1 MAERATQIQRQHIW
15 DWRFYLSIFC
25 QHGIVHMGWVF
36 AILSLTYGVERTAR
50 VDETHHGPTLEKA
63 RSFNHGLGRV
73 ESIPRKW
80 VAIWLFAFGIG
91 NLFFVALLRSL
102 SIMNIR
108 ILLTCFHCT

>member
-1 MAERATQIQRQHIW
+1 MAERATHIQRQHIW

-36 AILSLTYGVERTAR
+36 AIFSFTYGVERTAR
-50 VDETHHGPTLEKA
+50 VDEIYHCPTLEKA
-63 RSFNHGLGRV
+63 RSFDHGLGRV

-91 NLFFVALLRSL
+91 NLFCSITALFEYHEHTQIGRA
-102 SIMNIR
+102 
-108 ILLTCFHCT
+108 HV